1 MKLFVLHPGSDCPD
15 QQFEDFAGT
24 PSSKLPPPL
33 GYHGFAACTG
43 GAFVRK
49 ASNIPASEKRVLL
62 LLDGNMKRGRQAII
76 DLRRAGKT
84 VVIAFAHTSVP
95 QLLEQLKSPGAL
107 EVFQEICTRAHAAIT
122 PARDLEPVFRSCGL
136 LYVESILPPVPID
149 EPAWDFS
156 TRPETRSGIMLGSWD
171 WHTPSK
177 NHLLALL
184 GLKEVASQ
192 MYEPVTV
199 FNLNGW
205 RGRQWLRQLRYPA
218 GLLQVVERRLPYP
231 EYLRIVARHK
241 LFFQLDSSA
250 GIGRVTADALLTRIP
265 MVGGNGAL
273 ERVLFPDL
281 CGHSMNTP
289 DLFQAASRLL
299 DHGYDRE
306 NAVERALELGKQLV
320 AFPKAEQTLEELFHY
335 LG

>member
-15 QQFEDFAGT
+15 QQFENFAGT

-33 GYHGFAACTG
+33 GFHGFAACTG

-49 ASNIPASEKRVLL
+49 AASIPASEKRVLL
-62 LLDGNMKRGRQAII
+62 LLDDNMKRGRQAVI
-76 DLRRAGKT
+76 DLRRAGKI
-84 VVIAFAHTSVP
+84 VVIAFHNSSTP
-95 QLLEQLKSPGAL
+95 KLLEQLKSPGAL
-107 EVFQEICTRAHAAIT
+107 ELFQEICTRAHAAIC

-136 LYVESILPPVPID
+136 LYVEGILPPIPMD
-149 EPAWDFS
+149 EAEWNFAS
-156 TRPETRSGIMLGSWD
+156 RPETRSGIFLGSWD

-177 NHLLALL
+177 NHLLALM

-205 RGRQWLRQLRYPA
+205 RGRQWLRQLKYPT
-218 GLLQVVERRLPYP
+218 GLLQIVERRLPYP
-231 EYLRIVARHK
+231 EYLRIVAKHK
-241 LFFQLDSSA
+241 LVFQLDSSS
-250 GIGRVTADALLTRIP
+250 GIGRVTADALLARIP
-265 MVGGNGAL
+265 IVGGNGAL
-273 ERVLFPDL
+273 ERVLFPEY
-281 CGHSMNTP
+281 CGHGNQTP

-299 DHGYDRE
+299 DHGHDRE
-306 NAVERALELGKQLV
+306 NAVDRAMELGKHLV
-320 AFPKAEQTLEELFHY
+320 SFAKVEQTIEELFHY